1 MQKEWYK
8 SRGMI
13 GGLLVV
19 IGGVLTAIGQLFTG
33 QLDMN
38 SFFTQVVPMVGVG
51 LGIIGVRAK
60 QG

>member
-1 MQKEWYK
+1 MQKDWYK
-8 SRGMI
+8 SKGI
-13 GGLLVV
+13 VGGLLVV
-19 IGGVLTAIGQLFTG
+19 VGGVVTTIGQLLTG

-60 QG
+60 LG